1 MVQLWIAIGGAAG
14 EGDGGEG
21 AAVAV
26 AATIED

>member
-1 MVQLWIAIGGAAG
+1 MVQLWVAIGQREG
-14 EGDGGEG
+14 EGAGEG